1 MLLEIENARKA
12 KKPDGDDGIDD
23 GTTGADSDMGTDEE
37 ELDDEE
43 LLGDDDLEEE
53 EEEEM

>member
-23 GTTGADSDMGTDEE
+23 GAGTSGGNMDEE
-37 ELDDEE
+37 ELGDELLEDAEE
-43 LLGDDDLEEE
+43 LSEDEDGIE
-53 EEEEM
+53 

>member
-23 GTTGADSDMGTDEE
+23 GASTSGGDMDEE
-37 ELDDEE
+37 ELDEE
-43 LLGDDDLEEE
+43 LLEDEEE
-53 EEEEM
+53 LSEDEEGIE